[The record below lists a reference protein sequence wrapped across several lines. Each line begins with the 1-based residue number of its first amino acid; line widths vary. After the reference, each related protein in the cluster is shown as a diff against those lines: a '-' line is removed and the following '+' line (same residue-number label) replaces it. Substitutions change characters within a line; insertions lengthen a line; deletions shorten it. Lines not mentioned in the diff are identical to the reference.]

1 MKRRILMTLVL
12 TGCLA
17 LAGCGSSAST
27 TSTTTASSEKSTQD
41 SGASAG
47 QDAKKV
53 TIKFG
58 NTAGEDDIQTMALRE
73 VAKRLSEE
81 SGGRIEAEIYPSSSL
96 GDTDDLTE
104 QAMQGAAILTVS
116 DPSRLASFVNDYGM
130 LQMPY
135 IFDDYTGLDKVMETE
150 LYAQWEKEFADQG
163 IWLVTSNWFSGTR
176 NFCLN
181 KEVNVPADLNGQRI
195 RTIGNDLCT
204 SSVKAMGA
212 VPTPMSWSEVY
223 TSIQQKALD
232 GAEVQTPSFY
242 ATRLWEV
249 TKYIKKTE
257 HFQLIGSVVTGTKFR
272 DSLSEEDR
280 ALMEKVFRE
289 VGTEYQQKCVE
300 LSEQYEKEMAEKYGV
315 IINNNVDI
323 DAFKEASV
331 PVYTQLG
338 YEEVRSQLME
348 QMGK

>member
-116 DPSRLASFVNDYGM
+116 DP
-130 LQMPY
+130 
-135 IFDDYTGLDKVMETE
+135 
-150 LYAQWEKEFADQG
+150 
-163 IWLVTSNWFSGTR
+163 
-176 NFCLN
+176 
-181 KEVNVPADLNGQRI
+181 
-195 RTIGNDLCT
+195 
-204 SSVKAMGA
+204 A
-212 VPTPMSWSEVY
+212 VWH
-223 TSIQQKALD
+223 L
-232 GAEVQTPSFY
+232 
-242 ATRLWEV
+242 L
-249 TKYIKKTE
+249 
-257 HFQLIGSVVTGTKFR
+257 
-272 DSLSEEDR
+272 
-280 ALMEKVFRE
+280 
-289 VGTEYQQKCVE
+289 
-300 LSEQYEKEMAEKYGV
+300 
-315 IINNNVDI
+315 
-323 DAFKEASV
+323 
-331 PVYTQLG
+331 
-338 YEEVRSQLME
+338 
-348 QMGK
+348 

>member
-181 KEVNVPADLNGQRI
+181 KEVNVPADLN
-195 RTIGNDLCT
+195 
-204 SSVKAMGA
+204 
-212 VPTPMSWSEVY
+212 
-223 TSIQQKALD
+223 
-232 GAEVQTPSFY
+232 
-242 ATRLWEV
+242 
-249 TKYIKKTE
+249 
-257 HFQLIGSVVTGTKFR
+257 
-272 DSLSEEDR
+272 
-280 ALMEKVFRE
+280 
-289 VGTEYQQKCVE
+289 
-300 LSEQYEKEMAEKYGV
+300 
-315 IINNNVDI
+315 
-323 DAFKEASV
+323 
-331 PVYTQLG
+331 
-338 YEEVRSQLME
+338 
-348 QMGK
+348 